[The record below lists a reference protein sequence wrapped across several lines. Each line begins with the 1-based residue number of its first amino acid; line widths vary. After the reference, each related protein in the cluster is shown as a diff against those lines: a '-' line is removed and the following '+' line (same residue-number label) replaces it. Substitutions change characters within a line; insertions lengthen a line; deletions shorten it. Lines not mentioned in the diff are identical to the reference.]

1 MEQQIPTHFQPTLD
15 VDHAH
20 AVVAVQHVDD
30 DEHQDGDHQPRLE
43 LNLATNLTIDLNLDG

>member
-1 MEQQIPTHFQPTLD
+1 MEQQTPTHFQPTLD

-20 AVVAVQHVDD
+20 AVVAVQHVDV
-30 DEHQDGDHQPRLE
+30 DEHQDGDHQPRQE

>member
-1 MEQQIPTHFQPTLD
+1 MGQQIHMHFQPTLD

-30 DEHQDGDHQPRLE
+30 DEHRDGDHQPRLE